1 MILLDTH
8 VFIWCRTRSRRLPS
22 GIRRAIE
29 KPGIV
34 FVSYLSA
41 WEIALKQ
48 SLGRLEIDE
57 SFNEGIARGGFR
69 LLSLSLPQIARLPE
83 LPHHHRDPFD
93 RMLICQALE
102 EKLTIATIDPR
113 FALYGVSLVEA

>member
-8 VFIWCRTRSRRLPS
+8 IFIWCRMKSRRLPA
-22 GIRRAIE
+22 GIKRAVE

-57 SFNEGIARGGFR
+57 SFEEGIARGGFR
-69 LLSLSLPQIARLPE
+69 LLPLSLQQVARLPA

-102 EKLTIATIDPR
+102 EKLILATVDPR
-113 FALYGVSLVEA
+113 FALYGVPLVEG

>member
-8 VFIWCRTRSRRLPS
+8 VFIWCRTNSPRLPS
-22 GIRRAIE
+22 AIRNAVAS
-29 KPGIV
+29 PGIV
-34 FVSYLSA
+34 YVSHISA

-57 SFNEGIARGGFR
+57 SFEDGIARGGFR
-69 LLSLSLPQIARLPE
+69 PLPVSLAQIARLPT

-93 RMLICQALE
+93 RMLVCQALE
-102 EKLTIATIDPR
+102 ERLTIATVDR
-113 FALYGVSLVEA
+113 HLGLYDVPILGV